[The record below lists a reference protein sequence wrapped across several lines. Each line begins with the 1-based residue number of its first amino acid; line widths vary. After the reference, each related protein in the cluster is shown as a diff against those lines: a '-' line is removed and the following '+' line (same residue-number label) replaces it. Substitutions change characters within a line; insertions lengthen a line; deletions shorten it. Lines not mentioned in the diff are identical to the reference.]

1 MIIALGN
8 ACYSNEDMP
17 ELLAQY
23 SYISNLREE
32 MMELFCCSGISTLN
46 TKFNI
51 SLLLAL
57 LAYSTQNQKTQM
69 CDYIRSPGLAMFVLT
84 TDNDRQQQRQTKP
97 ITLPLAHAR
106 GVNMLDQHNIL
117 NSMCTSSINPLV
129 LEIMTTSTESLFQ
142 NR

>member
-1 MIIALGN
+1 MIIVLACS
-8 ACYSNEDMP
+8 CYSNEDMP

-23 SYISNLREE
+23 SYISIILKKKIL

-69 CDYIRSPGLAMFVLT
+69 CDYITGAARPSAVGITPSYVMT
-84 TDNDRQQQRQTKP
+84 KIIDKINDSYT
-97 ITLPLAHAR
+97 IT
-106 GVNMLDQHNIL
+106 
-117 NSMCTSSINPLV
+117 S
-129 LEIMTTSTESLFQ
+129 
-142 NR
+142 

>member
-1 MIIALGN
+1 MIIAL

-32 MMELFCCSGISTLN
+32 MMELFCSSGISTLN

-51 SLLLAL
+51 SLLLVL

-69 CDYIRSPGLAMFVLT
+69 CDYIIINQERQGSRRVVSVLERVDHFWFNFYEGWSKIHSPG
-84 TDNDRQQQRQTKP
+84 QK
-97 ITLPLAHAR
+97 
-106 GVNMLDQHNIL
+106 
-117 NSMCTSSINPLV
+117 SIFRIRCL
-129 LEIMTTSTESLFQ
+129 I
-142 NR
+142 

>member
-1 MIIALGN
+1 MIIAL

-17 ELLAQY
+17 KLLAQY

-69 CDYIRSPGLAMFVLT
+69 CDYIIMETAP
-84 TDNDRQQQRQTKP
+84 P
-97 ITLPLAHAR
+97 
-106 GVNMLDQHNIL
+106 
-117 NSMCTSSINPLV
+117 CETSLLWLKQLLRIDMYP
-129 LEIMTTSTESLFQ
+129 SLLKIAPPSQ
-142 NR
+142 

>member
-1 MIIALGN
+1 MIIAL

-23 SYISNLREE
+23 SYISDLREE
-32 MMELFCCSGISTLN
+32 ILMMELFCCSGISTLN

-69 CDYIRSPGLAMFVLT
+69 CDYIIP
-84 TDNDRQQQRQTKP
+84 
-97 ITLPLAHAR
+97 
-106 GVNMLDQHNIL
+106 
-117 NSMCTSSINPLV
+117 
-129 LEIMTTSTESLFQ
+129 
-142 NR
+142 

>member
-1 MIIALGN
+1 MIITL

-32 MMELFCCSGISTLN
+32 MMELFYCSGISTLD

-69 CDYIRSPGLAMFVLT
+69 CDYILYIAQG
-84 TDNDRQQQRQTKP
+84 
-97 ITLPLAHAR
+97 
-106 GVNMLDQHNIL
+106 
-117 NSMCTSSINPLV
+117 
-129 LEIMTTSTESLFQ
+129 
-142 NR
+142 

>member
-1 MIIALGN
+1 MIIAL

-69 CDYIRSPGLAMFVLT
+69 CDYISHVAEVGAM
-84 TDNDRQQQRQTKP
+84 
-97 ITLPLAHAR
+97 
-106 GVNMLDQHNIL
+106 
-117 NSMCTSSINPLV
+117 
-129 LEIMTTSTESLFQ
+129 
-142 NR
+142 

>member
-57 LAYSTQNQKTQM
+57 
-69 CDYIRSPGLAMFVLT
+69 
-84 TDNDRQQQRQTKP
+84 
-97 ITLPLAHAR
+97 ITC
-106 GVNMLDQHNIL
+106 IL
-117 NSMCTSSINPLV
+117 HP
-129 LEIMTTSTESLFQ
+129 ESE
-142 NR
+142 NANV